1 MIQKPVFKE
10 GEIIR
15 HVEEDEFDAI
25 LALLDSAFPH
35 VPGEFF
41 ANITLRDPAYDPR
54 FSLAVERDGAFLSY
68 LQIFDRNIWVGGKDI
83 RIGGIGSVATSP
95 QNRRKGYS
103 TALLLESIDL
113 MKSVG
118 MKASVL
124 FTSIQPYYAKLG
136 WETVTQRFQEIP
148 VQQAR
153 STSNAGISLSGN
165 SVDVVAW
172 PDNEA
177 STEDF
182 FRSVKGIH
190 SGNKPHQ
197 TGKIDRDQA
206 YWARQPQ
213 WCDDRAYR
221 VDIDGT
227 SRFYFR
233 YRMIEEGALLITEH
247 GLASE
252 REAERL
258 IKMILDTAAEL
269 GAERVIGNFF
279 ASKPLRRYLETST
292 LPLQDRIN
300 DYMMWHDLQSKTPL
314 HPSIQKAADRYD
326 LTFWVTDAF

>member
-1 MIQKPVFKE
+1 MIRKPEFRE

-15 HVEEDEFDAI
+15 HVEEDEFDAV
-25 LALLDSAFPH
+25 LDLLDAAYPH

-41 ANITLRDPAYDPR
+41 ANITLQDPAYDPR

-68 LQIFDRNIWVGGKDI
+68 LQIFDRNIWVGGKEI
-83 RIGGIGSVATSP
+83 RVGGIGSVATSP

-136 WETVTQRFQEIP
+136 WETLSQRFQEIP
-148 VQQAR
+148 VRQAH
-153 STSNAGISLSGN
+153 STANAGIALNGN
-165 SVDVVAW
+165 NANVATW
-172 PDNEA
+172 PNPDGA
-177 STEDF
+177 TEEF
-182 FRSVKGIH
+182 FRSVKAIH
-190 SGNKPHQ
+190 GQSNPRQ
-197 TGKIDRDQA
+197 TGKTGRDQA
-206 YWARQPQ
+206 YWARHPR
-213 WCDDRAYR
+213 WCDDRAYL
-221 VDIDGT
+221 VETDGT

-233 YRMIEEGALLITEH
+233 FRMIEERVLLVTEY
-247 GLASE
+247 GLTSE

-258 IKMILDTAAEL
+258 IQVILDTAAEL

-279 ASKPLRRYLETST
+279 ASKPLRRYLENST

-300 DYMMWHDLQSKTPL
+300 DFLMWHDLQSKTPL
-314 HPSIQKAADRYD
+314 FPIIQEAVDRYD
-326 LTFWVTDAF
+326 FTFWVTDAI